1 MADLAL
7 VMALKAGIVTL
18 WAIGKETW
26 EARQASRP
34 LIAPPQKTIDGG
46 LLVAEKVAGTSHA
59 EEARMLPDLRSDK
72 ASGVGSV
79 HQG

>member
-1 MADLAL
+1 MTDLAL

-26 EARQASRP
+26 EARQSSRP
-34 LIAPPQKTIDGG
+34 VLPKPQKTIDGG
-46 LLVAEKVAGTSHA
+46 LLVAEKVAGTGHTKIA
-59 EEARMLPDLRSDK
+59 GMLPDLRPK
-72 ASGVGSV
+72 EARGVGTV